1 MLEKERTD
9 AITLLKSDPDC
20 NVMLVSLKC
29 GSLGLNLVC
38 ANHVILLD
46 VWWNPAVEQ
55 QAIDRTH
62 RIGQVKEVFVHRITI
77 AGTVEDRILEL
88 QKEVCFVLI

>member
-1 MLEKERTD
+1 MKERSA
-9 AITLLKSDPDC
+9 AIQTLKEDPDC
-20 NVMLVSLKC
+20 NVMIVSLKC

-62 RIGQVKEVFVHRITI
+62 RIGQVLIYLGFFMIRN
-77 AGTVEDRILEL
+77 G
-88 QKEVCFVLI
+88 VLKCIVLLLLGLLKIGY